1 MKLLARKKIVKHF
14 PWERIYVIASTL
26 AIWGL
31 LAYFL
36 FFLQIK
42 NQLGDTA
49 FVAQV
54 LYNFKHTLQ
63 MQTTYYT
70 STTESI
76 DHVWYKLATEV
87 CAMDLESKF
96 TNTPWGHH
104 YFIAYLLIP
113 IARVMDIPVMLAML
127 HAGIYTSVL
136 LFAYLLARQKK
147 LSIPLAILFTILVM
161 HHPLWNQGLI
171 GQFYFNRFFLPF
183 CGFLILFLEKKKLK
197 YALIFLICALAA
209 STNEIYGIT
218 IFIVLMSYM
227 WIYRKVDRTLL
238 FFAGLLLVFGFVS
251 TAYIQQHFPLRSTQT
266 NTLGYLFGYGFY
278 GMVQTIWMNVIDVKT
293 QVFLMINMLAMGV
306 FAFFDL
312 WLILPLFIVLVPNIL
327 VNLGGAEK
335 IGWSTHY
342 HIGYFIPLI
351 WISLVGLS
359 RMNDRP
365 KLQTAFIGISLV
377 FMIWVNPV
385 TLQLNERP
393 NIVIKRL
400 IQSMQYH
407 IQLDKIDLEFRRKL
421 REAVGE
427 GTTLSVPEAISY
439 TLYDHTMYYYPMGID
454 TVNVVVLKFDETKTG
469 DQRFSSINYG
479 HQDPNLDLCI
489 FERMKK
495 GGFDFDNPTIVNNWV
510 VIRRKT
516 VQ

>member
-1 MKLLARKKIVKHF
+1 MKPLAGKKIVKQL
-14 PWERIYVIASTL
+14 PWEKICVVVSTL
-26 AIWGL
+26 VIWGL

-42 NQLGDTA
+42 NQVGDTA

-54 LYNFKHTLQ
+54 MYNFKHTLG

-76 DHVWYKLATEV
+76 DHVWYKPATEV

-96 TNTPWGHH
+96 INTPWGHH
-104 YFIAYLLIP
+104 YLIAYLLIP
-113 IARVMDIPVMLAML
+113 FARVMDIPLMLAML

-161 HHPLWNQGLI
+161 HHPLWDQGLI
-171 GQFYFNRFFLPF
+171 GQVYFNRFFLPL
-183 CGFLILFLEKKKLK
+183 CGFLILLLEEKKLK
-197 YALIFLICALAA
+197 YALIFLACALAA

-238 FFAGLLLVFGFVS
+238 FFAGLLLAFGFVS

-266 NTLGYLFGYGFY
+266 NTLGYLFGHGFY
-278 GMVQTIWMNVIDVKT
+278 GMVQTIWMNLIDVKT
-293 QVFLMINMLAMGV
+293 QVFLIINVLAMGI

-312 WLILPLFIVLVPNIL
+312 WFIPPLLLVLAPNIL

-359 RMNDRP
+359 RLNGRP
-365 KLQTAFIGISLV
+365 KLQAAFIGISLA
-377 FMIWVNPV
+377 FIIWVNPA
-385 TLQLNERP
+385 TLQLNEHP

-400 IQSMQYH
+400 VQSMQYH
-407 IQLDKIDLEFRRKL
+407 RQLGKIDLEFRRQL

-439 TLYDHTMYYYPMGID
+439 TFYDHAMYYYPMGID
-454 TVNVVVLKFDETKTG
+454 TVNVVLLKFDGTKMG

-479 HQDPNLDLCI
+479 HQDPNLDPCI
-489 FERMKK
+489 FVRMKK
-495 GGFDFDNPTIVNNWV
+495 GGFDFDNPTIVNDWA
-510 VIRRKT
+510 VIRRRM